1 MTVNEGESLRL
12 YKKALRYAE
21 SDPEVFLST
30 ARRAAE
36 SILLDIAI
44 QEAVGSKPT
53 LESLLTVLVAKG
65 LVPPKVVLAVRTIQN
80 YGNYGSHAQQDT
92 DDEISSEDIRPCLDA
107 LTQLAVW
114 YGRTSKAL
122 AEDEA
127 QRGLADIQRTAHTTR
142 LADSSLIVVKALLLG
157 CDFEHLLRQRN
168 HRLVHVQ
175 LPWSDHLVRDVSRR
189 LLDLAIYNER
199 RVLRLLETDA
209 EVRDQVVPLGRVG
222 YSMGGRNFYLLAT
235 RAGRWGN
242 TTAAEFLADPAGA
255 QIAVPKL
262 SDMFDNI
269 LAAFS
274 TDEAGLRDKGVTI
287 LDVPHHLGL
296 ELFHLNRDVLAV
308 GGQNLRMHARDN
320 DGYFELLNSEMLP
333 ARAQERLRS
342 AAANILIANR
352 AWLADTGT
360 EPAAVHRELM
370 RRFHDLAAEKGRFEE
385 LVRDLVTHA
394 SFPQESSHAG
404 RERLVRHVLFES
416 YRLGEPC

>member
-36 SILLDIAI
+36 SILLDIAM

-53 LESLLTVLVAKG
+53 LESLLTVLAAKG

-80 YGNYGSHAQQDT
+80 YGNYGSHAQKISDE
-92 DDEISSEDIRPCLDA
+92 EISSEDVRPCLNA

-122 AEDEA
+122 AEDAARQGLTAA
-127 QRGLADIQRTAHTTR
+127 QHTTSTTR

-157 CDFEHLLRQRN
+157 CGFDQLLTQHK
-168 HRLVHVQ
+168 HRLVQVQ

-189 LLDLAIYNER
+189 LLDLAIYNEQ
-199 RVLRLLETDA
+199 RVRRLLA
-209 EVRDQVVPLGRVG
+209 EDDIRAQVVPLGRVG
-222 YSMGGRNFYLLAT
+222 YSMGGRNFYLLAA
-235 RAGRWGN
+235 RGGRWGDV
-242 TTAAEFLADPAGA
+242 TAAEFLANPSGA

-274 TDEAGLRDKGVTI
+274 TDEAGLREMGVSI

-308 GGQNLRMHARDN
+308 GGQNLRMHARDS
-320 DGYFELLNSEMLP
+320 DDYFELLNSDMLP
-333 ARAQERLRS
+333 ARAQEKLRS
-342 AAANILIANR
+342 AAANILVANR
-352 AWLADTGT
+352 SWLTETGADPT
-360 EPAAVHRELM
+360 ELHRELM
-370 RRFHDLAAEKGRFEE
+370 RTFHDLGSERSRFEE

-394 SFPQESSHAG
+394 SFPHETDLAG